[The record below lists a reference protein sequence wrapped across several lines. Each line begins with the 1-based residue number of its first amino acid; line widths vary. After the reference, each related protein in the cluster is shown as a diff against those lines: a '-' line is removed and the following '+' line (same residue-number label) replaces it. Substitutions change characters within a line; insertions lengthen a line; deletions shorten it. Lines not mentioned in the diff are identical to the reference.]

1 MAKKNEPEWVTKGR
15 EKAQA
20 AAKAKVEKT
29 QKEVQAILDEKAK
42 STAKPTST

>member
-1 MAKKNEPEWVTKGR
+1 MVKKSEPEWVKKGR

-29 QKEVQAILDEKAK
+29 QKEVQAILDEKTK
-42 STAKPTST
+42 GTAKPTST